1 MQHKEGKQKTAII
14 MAGGTG
20 GHIFPG
26 IALAEELR
34 NKGWKVCWM
43 GAPNSME
50 ERLVIPKGLE
60 FKKVEF
66 GGVRGKGIKTLIN
79 LPFKILRALSQSRKI
94 IKEVNPDVV
103 IGFGGYITFP
113 GGLMA
118 RLNGKPL
125 ILHEQNSIAG
135 LSNKVLSKIASK
147 VFTAYPNVFPK
158 SEWIGNPLRAEFL
171 EQDSPENRFK
181 DREGSLN
188 VVVVGGSLGA
198 KAINDI
204 MPKALALID
213 ENLRPNVIHQ
223 SGEKQI
229 EELKKAYDENGV
241 KAELTPFISNTAQ
254 AFANADLIIAR
265 AGASTV
271 TEIAAIGAAAI
282 FIPFPHAV
290 DDHQTFN
297 AKFLEN
303 AGAGLIIQQKE
314 LETKWLADILI
325 YLKRDRLLEYAN
337 KAYELR
343 KTEAVKCMVE
353 SCEKLVK

>member
-50 ERLVIPKGLE
+50 ERLVIPKGFE

-113 GGLMA
+113 GGLMT

-135 LSNKVLSKIASK
+135 LSNKVLSKIATK
-147 VFTAYPNVFPK
+147 VFTAYPYVFPK
-158 SEWIGNPLRAEFL
+158 GEWIGNPLRAEFL
-171 EQDSPENRFK
+171 EQDNPENRFK
-181 DREGSLN
+181 GREGPLN

-229 EELKKAYDENGV
+229 EELKKAYEENGV

-343 KTEAVKCMVE
+343 KIEAVKCMVE